1 MGVVVSPTL
10 TFGAHH
16 LAVNRNL
23 DQNRLDQAVLQL
35 ALVWNQVE
43 VQEFLV
49 FKVDV
54 AAVEA
59 LAILF

>member
-10 TFGAHH
+10 TFVAHH
-16 LAVNRNL
+16 LAVNLNL

-35 ALVWNQVE
+35 ALAWNQVE